1 MLKKS
6 IVDAIA
12 RLVSEKNI
20 KLELDRVYAH
30 PENSDTFPELVKLAT
45 KEKFK
50 IIPVGAETK
59 IRYDDIL
66 SGNELILSLSKLN
79 HIKKVVPDDLYLM
92 VEPGFLL
99 KDLNTSLKSHN
110 VFYPLSVEDQKG
122 TVGGSVACGLEGKT
136 KDQKVLTKDFILG
149 VKVVTSTGEI
159 LDAGA
164 RVFKSV
170 TGYDL
175 PRLFTG
181 SWGTLGIIT
190 EVSLRLHPS
199 GRKSDYENVTILPP
213 VRKKIDESSKKDPK
227 TRLNIRLK
235 EELDPERIFMGILS

>member
-1 MLKKS
+1 MLNKS
-6 IVDAIA
+6 IVDTVA
-12 RLVSEKNI
+12 RLVGEKNM
-20 KLELDRVYAH
+20 KLDLDRVYAY
-30 PENSDTFPELVKLAT
+30 PENSEIIPELVKLAA

-59 IRYDDIL
+59 IKYDDIL

-79 HIKKVVPDDLYLM
+79 HIKKVVPDDLYLI

-99 KDLNTSLKSHN
+99 KDLNKSLKSHN
-110 VFYPLSVEDQKG
+110 VFYPLALEDQKG
-122 TVGGSVACGLEGKT
+122 TVGGSVAYALEGKT
-136 KDQKVLTKDFILG
+136 KDQQVLTKDFILG
-149 VKVVTSTGEI
+149 VQVILSNGEI

-175 PRLFTG
+175 PRLFLG

-190 EVSLRLHPS
+190 EVSLRVHPL
-199 GRKSDYENVTILPP
+199 GRKSDYQNVTILTPT
-213 VRKKIDESSKKDPK
+213 RKSLDKSKDDSKNK
-227 TRLNIRLK
+227 LNTRIK
-235 EELDPERIFMGILS
+235 KELDPQGIFTEL

>member
-6 IVDAIA
+6 IVDQVA
-12 RLVSEKNI
+12 RLFGEKNV
-20 KLELDRVYAH
+20 KLELDRVYAY
-30 PENSDTFPELVKLAT
+30 PENSEIIPELVKLAA

-50 IIPVGAETK
+50 IIPVGTETK
-59 IRYDDIL
+59 IKYDDIL
-66 SGNELILSLSKLN
+66 NGNELILSLSRLN
-79 HIKKVVPDDLYLM
+79 HIKRVVPDDLYLI

-99 KDLNTSLKSHN
+99 KDLNKSLKANN
-110 VFYPLSVEDQKG
+110 VFYPLSLEDGAG
-122 TVGGSVACGLEGKT
+122 TVGGSVACGLEGKMN
-136 KDQKVLTKDFILG
+136 DQKVLTKDFILG
-149 VKVVTSTGEI
+149 VQAVTSSGEI

-190 EVSLRLHPS
+190 EISLRLHPL
-199 GRKSDYENVTILPP
+199 GRKSDYQNVTILPP
-213 VRKKIDESSKKDPK
+213 VRRSLDKSSPEDPK

-235 EELDPERIFMGILS
+235 EEFDPEGIFVEI

>member
-1 MLKKS
+1 MLEKP

-12 RLVSEKNI
+12 RLVGEKNV
-20 KLELDRVYAH
+20 KLELDRVYAY
-30 PENSDTFPELVKLAT
+30 PEDPDPIPKLVNLAA
-45 KEKFK
+45 KGKFR

-59 IRYDDIL
+59 INYDDIL
-66 SGNELILSLSKLN
+66 SGNELILSLSRLN
-79 HIKKVVPDDLYLM
+79 QIKKVVPDDLYLV

-99 KDLNTSLKSHN
+99 RDLNKSIKSDH
-110 VFYPLSVEDQKG
+110 VFYPLSSDHQKG

-136 KDQKVLTKDFILG
+136 KDQRVVTKDFILG
-149 VKVVTSTGEI
+149 MEVVTSTGEI
-159 LDAGA
+159 LNAGA

-175 PRLFTG
+175 TRLFTG

-199 GRKSDYENVTILPP
+199 GRRGDFENVTILSP
-213 VRKKIDESSKKDPK
+213 VTKRTDKSLDQDPK

-235 EELDPERIFMGILS
+235 QELDPEGIFIEI